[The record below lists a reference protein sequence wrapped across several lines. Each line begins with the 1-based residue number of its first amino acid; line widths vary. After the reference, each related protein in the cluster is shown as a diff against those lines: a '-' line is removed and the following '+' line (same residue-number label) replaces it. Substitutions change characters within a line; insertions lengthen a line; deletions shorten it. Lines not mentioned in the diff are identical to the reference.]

1 MRWFAFSLIVVC
13 AAMVG
18 CEQPKETIDKKP
30 EATSKKAAEIPS
42 PTVDSASSAVTAES
56 EAPGA
61 AAVETSAPPATTPA
75 PAAEPA
81 APAAEPAAPAAEPA
95 APAATEPAP
104 AAEPKPESASTKSAD
119 TVRFVATQSVKV
131 PTMMCP
137 YSCWPKVKETL
148 ASQPGVE
155 GVQLATQAKE
165 TEIDNPVVE
174 LKTTA
179 DFNAEAAIAAL
190 EKANF
195 ADAVV
200 VK

>member
-1 MRWFAFSLIVVC
+1 MRWFAFSLMVVC

-18 CEQPKETIDKKP
+18 CEQASSTR
-30 EATSKKAAEIPS
+30 AAEIPS
-42 PTVDSASSAVTAES
+42 PTVDTASSAVTAES
-56 EAPGA
+56 ETPEA
-61 AAVETSAPPATTPA
+61 AAVETSAPPAATPTE
-75 PAAEPA
+75 PAATPTEPAAAPTEPAATPTEPA
-81 APAAEPAAPAAEPA
+81 APG
-95 APAATEPAP
+95 TEPP
-104 AAEPKPESASTKSAD
+104 ATAEPKPESASTAGAK

-148 ASQPGVE
+148 AAQPGVE
-155 GVQLATQAKE
+155 GVQLASQTKE

-179 DFNAEAAIAAL
+179 DFNVEAAIAAL
-190 EKANF
+190 GKANF

>member
-1 MRWFAFSLIVVC
+1 MRWFALSLMVVC

-18 CEQPKETIDKKP
+18 CEQPTEKIEGK
-30 EATSKKAAEIPS
+30 SNVSIPS
-42 PTVDSASSAVTAES
+42 PTVDSGSSAVTPES
-56 EAPGA
+56 DVP
-61 AAVETSAPPATTPA
+61 AAVEASAPPVDPAAVPAATPA

-81 APAAEPAAPAAEPA
+81 PAAV
-95 APAATEPAP
+95 
-104 AAEPKPESASTKSAD
+104 EPKPESASAKPAD
-119 TVRFVATQSVKV
+119 AVRFVATQSVKV

-155 GVQLATQAKE
+155 GVQLAVQAKE

-174 LKTTA
+174 LKTTG
-179 DFNAEAAIAAL
+179 DFNVEAAIAAL
-190 EKANF
+190 DKANF
-195 ADAVV
+195 ADAVA

>member
-1 MRWFAFSLIVVC
+1 MRWFALSMMVVC

-18 CEQPKETIDKKP
+18 CEQPKEKIEGKSDV
-30 EATSKKAAEIPS
+30 SIPS
-42 PTVDSASSAVTAES
+42 PTVDSGSSAVTPES
-56 EAPGA
+56 DGP
-61 AAVETSAPPATTPA
+61 AAVEASAAPAAEPA
-75 PAAEPA
+75 PAAAEPA
-81 APAAEPAAPAAEPA
+81 APAADPVP
-95 APAATEPAP
+95 P
-104 AAEPKPESASTKSAD
+104 AAEPKPESASAKSAAA
-119 TVRFVATQSVKV
+119 VRFVATQSVKV

-155 GVQLATQAKE
+155 GVQLAAQAKE

-174 LKTTA
+174 LKTTG
-179 DFNAEAAIAAL
+179 DFNVEAAIAAL

-195 ADAVV
+195 ADAVA

>member
-1 MRWFAFSLIVVC
+1 MRWFALSLMVVF

-18 CEQPKETIDKKP
+18 CEQPKETIEKKP
-30 EATSKKAAEIPS
+30 DASSKSPSIPS
-42 PTVDSASSAVTAES
+42 PTVESGSSAVTAEADS
-56 EAPGA
+56 P
-61 AAVETSAPPATTPA
+61 AAVETTPPPAATPATEA
-75 PAAEPA
+75 PAAA
-81 APAAEPAAPAAEPA
+81 AP
-95 APAATEPAP
+95 
-104 AAEPKPESASTKSAD
+104 AEPKPDSSSTKSVGA
-119 TVRFVATQSVKV
+119 VRFVATQSVKV

-155 GVQLATQAKE
+155 GVQLAAQAKE

-174 LKTTA
+174 LKTTS
-179 DFNAEAAIAAL
+179 DFNAAAAIAAL

-195 ADAVV
+195 SDAVV

>member
-1 MRWFAFSLIVVC
+1 MRSFAFSLMVVF
-13 AAMVG
+13 ATMVG
-18 CEQPKETIDKKP
+18 CEQPRETIDKP
-30 EATSKKAAEIPS
+30 ERSSAKIPS
-42 PTVDSASSAVTAES
+42 PTVEGSSAVTLES
-56 EAPGA
+56 EAPPVA
-61 AAVETSAPPATTPA
+61 APV
-75 PAAEPA
+75 PAAEA
-81 APAAEPAAPAAEPA
+81 APAAVPE
-95 APAATEPAP
+95 
-104 AAEPKPESASTKSAD
+104 EPKPSASTKSTDA
-119 TVRFVATQSVKV
+119 VRFVATQSVKV

-155 GVQLATQAKE
+155 GVQLAAQVKE

-174 LKTTA
+174 LKTTG
-179 DFNAEAAIAAL
+179 DFNVEAAIAAL

>member
-1 MRWFAFSLIVVC
+1 MRWFALSLMVVC

-18 CEQPKETIDKKP
+18 CVQPIEKIEGK
-30 EATSKKAAEIPS
+30 SNVSIPS
-42 PTVDSASSAVTAES
+42 PTVDSGSSAVTPES
-56 EAPGA
+56 DVP
-61 AAVETSAPPATTPA
+61 AAVEASAPPVDPAAVPAATPA

-81 APAAEPAAPAAEPA
+81 PAAV
-95 APAATEPAP
+95 
-104 AAEPKPESASTKSAD
+104 EPKPESASAKRAD
-119 TVRFVATQSVKV
+119 AVRFVATQSVKV

-155 GVQLATQAKE
+155 GVQLAVQAKE

-174 LKTTA
+174 LKTTG
-179 DFNAEAAIAAL
+179 DFNVEAAIAAL
-190 EKANF
+190 DKANF
-195 ADAVV
+195 ADAVA

>member
-1 MRWFAFSLIVVC
+1 MRWFALSLMVVC

-18 CEQPKETIDKKP
+18 CEQPTEKIEGK
-30 EATSKKAAEIPS
+30 SNVSIPS
-42 PTVDSASSAVTAES
+42 PTVDSGSSAVTPES
-56 EAPGA
+56 DVP
-61 AAVETSAPPATTPA
+61 AAVETSPPPVDPAAVPAATPA

-81 APAAEPAAPAAEPA
+81 PAAV
-95 APAATEPAP
+95 
-104 AAEPKPESASTKSAD
+104 EPKPESASAKPAD
-119 TVRFVATQSVKV
+119 AVRFVATQSVKV

-155 GVQLATQAKE
+155 GVQLAVQAKE

-174 LKTTA
+174 LKTTG
-179 DFNAEAAIAAL
+179 DFNVEAAIAAL
-190 EKANF
+190 DKANF
-195 ADAVV
+195 ADAVA

>member
-1 MRWFAFSLIVVC
+1 MRWFALSLMVVC

-18 CEQPKETIDKKP
+18 CEQPKETIEKKP
-30 EATSKKAAEIPS
+30 EVKSTKADSIPS
-42 PTVDSASSAVTAES
+42 PTVESASSAVTAES
-56 EAPGA
+56 EAP
-61 AAVETSAPPATTPA
+61 PATTPA
-75 PAAEPA
+75 PAPAAEAAAAPATEPA
-81 APAAEPAAPAAEPA
+81 APATEPPAAAAPAEP
-95 APAATEPAP
+95 
-104 AAEPKPESASTKSAD
+104 PKPESASTKGAD

-155 GVQLATQAKE
+155 GVQLASQAKE
-165 TEIDNPVVE
+165 SEIDNPVVE

-179 DFNAEAAIAAL
+179 DFNVEAAIAAL

>member
-1 MRWFAFSLIVVC
+1 MRRFALSLMVVC

-18 CEQPKETIDKKP
+18 CEQPKETIEKKP
-30 EATSKKAAEIPS
+30 EATSTKAPDIAS

-56 EAPGA
+56 EAPPAGA
-61 AAVETSAPPATTPA
+61 TA

-81 APAAEPAAPAAEPA
+81 APATEPA
-95 APAATEPAP
+95 APAATEPAAP
-104 AAEPKPESASTKSAD
+104 AATEPPAAAAPAVPPKPESASTKSAD

-148 ASQPGVE
+148 ALQPGVE
-155 GVQLATQAKE
+155 GVQLASQAKE
-165 TEIDNPVVE
+165 SEIDNPVVE

-179 DFNAEAAIAAL
+179 DFNVEAAIAAL

>member
-1 MRWFAFSLIVVC
+1 MRWFALSLMVVC

-18 CEQPKETIDKKP
+18 CEQPTEKIEGK
-30 EATSKKAAEIPS
+30 SNVSIPS
-42 PTVDSASSAVTAES
+42 PTVDSGSSAITPES
-56 EAPGA
+56 DVP
-61 AAVETSAPPATTPA
+61 AAVEASAPPVDPAAALAPAPAVAPA
-75 PAAEPA
+75 PAAEPV
-81 APAAEPAAPAAEPA
+81 PAAV
-95 APAATEPAP
+95 
-104 AAEPKPESASTKSAD
+104 EPKPESASAKRAD
-119 TVRFVATQSVKV
+119 AVRFVATQSVKV

-155 GVQLATQAKE
+155 GVQLAVQAKE

-174 LKTTA
+174 LKTTGN
-179 DFNAEAAIAAL
+179 FNVEAAIAAL

-195 ADAVV
+195 ADAVA

>member
-1 MRWFAFSLIVVC
+1 MRWFAFSLMVVC
-13 AAMVG
+13 AAIVG
-18 CEQPKETIDKKP
+18 CDQPKETIEKKP
-30 EATSKKAAEIPS
+30 DASASSKTPIAS
-42 PTVDSASSAVTAES
+42 PTVESSSSAVTGEA
-56 EAPGA
+56 EAP
-61 AAVETSAPPATTPA
+61 AAVETTAPPAD
-75 PAAEPA
+75 PA
-81 APAAEPAAPAAEPA
+81 APKPDAASSKN
-95 APAATEPAP
+95 T
-104 AAEPKPESASTKSAD
+104 SA
-119 TVRFVATQSVKV
+119 VRFVATKSVKV

-155 GVQLATQAKE
+155 GVQLAAQAKE

-174 LKTTA
+174 LKTTG

-190 EKANF
+190 QKANF

>member
-1 MRWFAFSLIVVC
+1 MRRFALSMMVVF

-18 CEQPKETIDKKP
+18 CEQPKETIEKSSD
-30 EATSKKAAEIPS
+30 ASSKSVSIPS
-42 PTVDSASSAVTAES
+42 PTVESGSSAVTAEP
-56 EAPGA
+56 EAP
-61 AAVETSAPPATTPA
+61 AAVETTAPPAATPA
-75 PAAEPA
+75 PAAEP
-81 APAAEPAAPAAEPA
+81 PAASAP
-95 APAATEPAP
+95 T
-104 AAEPKPESASTKSAD
+104 EPKPESASTPSAD

-155 GVQLATQAKE
+155 GVQLAAQVKE

-174 LKTTA
+174 LKTTG
-179 DFNAEAAIAAL
+179 DFNVEAAIAAL

>member
-1 MRWFAFSLIVVC
+1 MRWFAFSLMVVC

-18 CEQPKETIDKKP
+18 CEQPKEIIEKKP
-30 EATSKKAAEIPS
+30 ETTSKKAAEIPS

-81 APAAEPAAPAAEPA
+81 APATEPA

-104 AAEPKPESASTKSAD
+104 AAEPKPESASTKGAD

-155 GVQLATQAKE
+155 GVQLATQTKE

-190 EKANF
+190 EKVNF

>member
-1 MRWFAFSLIVVC
+1 MRWFAFSLMVVC

-18 CEQPKETIDKKP
+18 CEQPKEIIEKKP
-30 EATSKKAAEIPS
+30 ETTSKKAAEIPS

-81 APAAEPAAPAAEPA
+81 APATEPA

-104 AAEPKPESASTKSAD
+104 AAEPKPESASTKGTD

-155 GVQLATQAKE
+155 GVQLATQTKE

-190 EKANF
+190 EKVNF